1 MKALNVT
8 VSEKTQRDF
17 TRRAVRRYHQDKE
30 HMECMKL
37 SRPADGFKIEEYIK
51 VPIDS
56 SDAENVVANDLAYQA
71 IKNHMKVDGFEFG
84 TIHSHIISDTSPS
97 KFDMEDGVKEGE
109 SLFGVISIEKIKG
122 KIVTHVDYWVPQPP
136 ALVHLIK
143 V

>member
-1 MKALNVT
+1 
-8 VSEKTQRDF
+8 
-17 TRRAVRRYHQDKE
+17 
-30 HMECMKL
+30 MECMKL
-37 SRPADGFKIEEYIK
+37 SRTADGFKIEEYIK